1 MISGCARQLR
11 AGMGAPY
18 GLDFSAVLALGEA
31 QNADMHLLAQVLP
44 PIERI
49 LLDQLT
55 EDNPD
60 DVTA

>member
-1 MISGCARQLR
+1 
-11 AGMGAPY
+11 MGAPY

-31 QNADMHLLAQVLP
+31 QNADMRLLAQVLP

-60 DVTA
+60 DGPG

>member
-1 MISGCARQLR
+1 
-11 AGMGAPY
+11 MGAPY